1 VFDPTSRYHGLE
13 TGELTV
19 VDADGNLHVLGYVRR
34 RFVSGAPSASAPVR
48 HPVVQGERL
57 DHLATRYFGDPL
69 QFWRICDAN
78 DALRPEE
85 LIEEP
90 GKLVD
95 IPLPGGL

>member
-1 VFDPTSRYHGLE
+1 MFDAMSRYHGLA

-19 VDADGNLHVLGYVRR
+19 ADADGNARVLGYVRR
-34 RFVSGAPSASAPVR
+34 RFVPGAPPTSTPVR
-48 HPVVQGERL
+48 HAVVQGERL

-90 GKLVD
+90 GKLVE

>member
-1 VFDPTSRYHGLE
+1 MFDATSRYFGLA

-19 VDADGNLHVLGYVRR
+19 VDADGNARVLGYVRR
-34 RFVSGAPSASAPVR
+34 RLVPATPPAPAPLR

-57 DHLATRYFGDPL
+57 DHLATRYFGDPM

-78 DALRPEE
+78 DALRPEA

-90 GKLVD
+90 GRLVD
-95 IPLPGGL
+95 IPLPRGL